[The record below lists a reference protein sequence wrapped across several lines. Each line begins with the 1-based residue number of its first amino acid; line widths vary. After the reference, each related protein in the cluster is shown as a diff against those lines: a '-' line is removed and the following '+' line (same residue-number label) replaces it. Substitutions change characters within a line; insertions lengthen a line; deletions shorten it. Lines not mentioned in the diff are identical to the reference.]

1 MLFPRKGFKKDAKQT
16 FFVYNKVVYNKLRL
30 HFYFNRGQLSE
41 KQNSWA
47 IWGMKFS
54 RILALLMAILF
65 LVVSS
70 GCSHTPKQPTS
81 PSGIET
87 SSQKDTVYY
96 YPPEDDKWWKK
107 DENQWLVMALIILGV
122 AIVSGA
128 AVAVASGRGGLHIGV
143 SK

>member
-1 MLFPRKGFKKDAKQT
+1 MLFSRKGFKKGAKPT
-16 FFVYNKVVYNKLRL
+16 LLVYNKVGYDNLSL
-30 HFYFNRGQLSE
+30 HYYFNREQLSE
-41 KQNSWA
+41 KQNSWE
-47 IWGMKFS
+47 ILGMKFS

-65 LVVSS
+65 LVFSS
-70 GCSHTPKQPTS
+70 GCSLTPKQPTS
-81 PSGIET
+81 PSRIET